1 VYYFPGATAN
11 AHQGGRF
18 GKETTTERNK
28 EMGIKFFKYI
38 DEKEYIP
45 YYPTVDYGRE
55 ESKDTATVWVDGDPM
70 KPPRD

>member
-1 VYYFPGATAN
+1 
-11 AHQGGRF
+11 
-18 GKETTTERNK
+18 
-28 EMGIKFFKYI
+28 MGIKFFKYI